1 MTVSIIL
8 YISGKLKYKTN
19 PSKTIDSASTS
30 QLFYFFLSGIWNGYT
45 MTVVQGKSSAYLL
58 EIKKYKNEKIYL
70 TLTKLLQEFLAKE
83 KPQFFFKFFYNMIFI
98 CFTICFC
105 IRHIKYLDCKEQ

>member
-58 EIKKYKNEKIYL
+58 EIKKYKNEKNISY
-70 TLTKLLQEFLAKE
+70 TYKIVAKISY
-83 KPQFFFKFFYNMIFI
+83 KMTFFFFKFFYNMIFT
-98 CFTICFC
+98 CCN
-105 IRHIKYLDCKEQ
+105 IRYWD